1 MSEPASPAPTL
12 RPATTPNRDDSA
24 PAVSIAER
32 QAWSISGWYGVAGI
46 VLAALLIWY
55 AADQLSSAAPG
66 AGASPAIVTL
76 LVLAIIAIGLLAGT
90 MSVIQ
95 PLETRVVLFFGRYVG
110 TVRHT
115 GLIMTAPLTTRRRVS
130 VRVDNFECRKL
141 KVNDSEGNPVE
152 LAGIVVWRVR
162 DTARSVFAVTN
173 CVGFVQVQA
182 EAALRHVAMSHP
194 YDTESG
200 DRPSLR
206 GSTDQV
212 SLELARE
219 VAARVEVAGVEVIEV
234 RISHLAYAPEIAQA
248 MLQRQQAAAIIAAR
262 SRIVDGAVGMVEM
275 ALARLQERDVV
286 QLDEERKAA
295 MVSNLLVVL
304 CGDSRA
310 TPVVN
315 TGTLYQ

>member
-1 MSEPASPAPTL
+1 MSEPVSPTPILTSPEHDPDSL
-12 RPATTPNRDDSA
+12 RAT
-24 PAVSIAER
+24 IAER
-32 QAWSISGWYGVAGI
+32 PAWSISGWYGVLGI
-46 VLAALLIWY
+46 LAAAAVIWY
-55 AADQLSSAAPG
+55 CAAGLSSATPG
-66 AGASPAIVTL
+66 SDADPVLVTV
-76 LVLAIIAIGLLAGT
+76 LVLAVLTISVLSGTLA
-90 MSVIQ
+90 VIQ
-95 PLETRVVLFFGRYVG
+95 PMETRVVLFFGRYAG
-110 TVRHT
+110 TVRQT

-130 VRVDNFECRKL
+130 VRVDNFESRKL
-141 KVNDSEGNPVE
+141 KVNDAEGNPVE
-152 LAGIVVWRVR
+152 LAAIVVWRVQ

-173 CVGFVQVQA
+173 YLGFVQVQA
-182 EAALRHVAMSHP
+182 EAALRHVATSHP
-194 YDTESG
+194 YDSEDS

-212 SLELARE
+212 SAELARE

-234 RISHLAYAPEIAQA
+234 RISHLAYSPEIAQA